1 MPVKLFGENV
11 IFLVFLGG
19 LYDLDYNAACEP
31 VKLSGENVIF
41 VVFLESFMTL
51 IEMLLVC
58 L

>member
-1 MPVKLFGENV
+1 MQV
-11 IFLVFLGG
+11 GG
-19 LYDLDYNAACEP
+19 SGGRSAPGKQGGFYDLDYNAACEP

-41 VVFLESFMTL
+41 VVFFGGVMTL